1 MRHIL
6 LLVLLSTIS
15 YSAFAINDFKCVVK
29 EVYKLDE
36 SGKLI
41 TKAGFVTPDVGST
54 FIVNRQSGQITGEK
68 ITNTMSGVM
77 PKVYDVLPSESNYKA
92 VTVYLYTIDYIE
104 IQSHKKSKEKPFVY
118 KGAFG
123 EVITGLCTV
132 S

>member
-1 MRHIL
+1 
-6 LLVLLSTIS
+6 
-15 YSAFAINDFKCVVK
+15 VVK

-41 TKAGFVTPDVGST
+41 TEPGFVTPDVGSS
-54 FIVNRQSGQITGEK
+54 FIVNRQSGQITGNK
-68 ITNTMSGVM
+68 INNTMSGVM
-77 PKVYDVLPSESNYKA
+77 PKVYDVLPSKNTFKA
-92 VTVYLYTIDYIE
+92 VTIYQYTIDYIE
-104 IQSHKKSKEKPFVY
+104 IKTYKETAEKPFLY